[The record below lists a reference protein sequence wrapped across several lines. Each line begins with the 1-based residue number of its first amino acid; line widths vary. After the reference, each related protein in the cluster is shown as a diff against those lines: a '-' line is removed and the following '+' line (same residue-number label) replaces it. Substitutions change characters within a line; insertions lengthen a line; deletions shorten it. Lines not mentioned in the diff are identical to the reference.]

1 MAPLHAAARPAPLP
15 VSFVARL
22 LRRAGWFV
30 RDRWPNRSV
39 EREVGGVR
47 MAMPW
52 SHRLP
57 DYMRLDPAYGANLL
71 DLAAGL
77 SGGNEI
83 AMIDVGANI
92 GDSTLLLLDRVPG
105 KVLAVEP
112 DEVFLPFLR
121 RNVVDNPAVVVE
133 PSVLTVEERS
143 DKFETARI
151 GGTATLRESTDGT
164 GLPTITVSELR
175 RRHPDFADVR
185 LVKSDTDGYDVTLVP
200 AIASVWAD
208 STPVLFFEYDH
219 RASEAAGSDPMK
231 VWDALATQGY
241 AECAVWDNGGHPL
254 FRASLDDTRARAARE
269 RPGSTASFWDVAAVH
284 ASDVA
289 AIAVIDGLVPKS

>member
-1 MAPLHAAARPAPLP
+1 MI
-15 VSFVARL
+15 
-22 LRRAGWFV
+22 
-30 RDRWPNRSV
+30 RDRWPNRWV

-71 DLAAGL
+71 DLAEGL
-77 SGGNEI
+77 SAGDEI
-83 AMIDVGANI
+83 AIIDVGANI

-105 KVLAVEP
+105 RVLAVEP

-121 RNVVDNPAVVVE
+121 HNVVDNPAVVIE

-143 DKFETARI
+143 DTFETARV
-151 GGTATLRESTDGT
+151 GGTATLRQSSDGT

-175 RRHPDFADVR
+175 RRHPDFSEAR
-185 LVKSDTDGYDVTLVP
+185 LVKSDTDGYDVVLVP
-200 AIASVWAD
+200 AIASAWAE
-208 STPVLFFEYDH
+208 SKPVLFFEYDH
-219 RASEAAGSDPMK
+219 RASEAVGSDPMA
-231 VWDALATQGY
+231 VWDALASQGY

-254 FRASLDDTRARAARE
+254 FRASLEETRARAERD
-269 RPGSTASFWDVAAVH
+269 RPGSTGTFWDVAAVH

-289 AIAVIDGLVPKS
+289 AVAVIDRLVPES